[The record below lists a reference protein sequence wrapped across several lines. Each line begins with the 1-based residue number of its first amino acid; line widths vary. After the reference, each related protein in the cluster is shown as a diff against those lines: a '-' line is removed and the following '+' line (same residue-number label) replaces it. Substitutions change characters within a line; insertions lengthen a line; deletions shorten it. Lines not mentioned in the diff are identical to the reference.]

1 MKKTF
6 TGGFETCCGARAPD
20 EPAANPAGVTYRQ
33 SDDDAQSGQDSL
45 EPVAVQ
51 GGNGSNDRDSVL
63 GAEGSIGTGVCRK
76 GESVIAEQDRVEPL
90 RILVLDDSEVDAEL
104 MWHELEKGGV
114 SFEGQRAATE
124 HELLESLDSFNP
136 DVAVVDYCV
145 PGYDGM
151 AAIAAIHGKRP
162 DIPVI
167 VVSGRMGEEIAVD
180 PVKSG
185 AFDYI
190 LKSNLK
196 RLPSAVL
203 RAVREAEEQRIH
215 QRTQVALR
223 ESEERFRSLVQL
235 SPDAIYVL
243 SGDEF
248 VFSNPAGL
256 KLMGAESPSDL
267 IGRRLDDHLVASI
280 KSALE
285 KNSKDDGSGSVGS
298 SPTTSAVVRLDGTCV
313 PVEINVAVVRLDGE
327 PMIQL
332 VARDISERLR
342 SEQALRRAY
351 DELEERVKER
361 TRDLLLANTKLEQEI
376 VERERVEL
384 ELRANR
390 AFIDAVFNSLPG
402 HMAVLDRRGII
413 VAVNESWQRAADES
427 GVELSKAGV
436 GVNYLEVCRRA
447 AETGDTSAEAALC
460 GIRAVLRGE
469 QNEFSLEYQGH
480 GKDAEQWATLFVT
493 PLKRQEGGAVVTHVD
508 ITKRKR
514 AELEIQRLHNDMYRY
529 GRVSLMGELAAAIA
543 HELRQPLSALKT
555 NAEAAIDLLG
565 LGVLDVGELRDIL
578 GDMIADIN
586 HAAEVISKMRALLAK
601 GQSTKQPLNLNKLLD
616 EVVPLIR
623 ERAIMRGV
631 SIQIDTN
638 PSLPEVSADRIQLQQ
653 VLMNLMI
660 NALDAMKDTPLGER
674 KLTIWTGMAS
684 PNEVQISVSD
694 TGTGLP
700 AGKSEVIFQSFY
712 STKPDGMGMGL
723 AICRSIVQAHG
734 GRIWAVNN
742 RGQGATFH
750 ITLPVKA
757 QDQ

>member
-1 MKKTF
+1 MKKVF
-6 TGGFETCCGARAPD
+6 TAGSETCCSARAPD
-20 EPAANPAGVTYRQ
+20 GAAAGASELANSGAEVEAVRG
-33 SDDDAQSGQDSL
+33 DDR
-45 EPVAVQ
+45 EPVAIE
-51 GGNGSNDRDSVL
+51 GGIGLDEGNSVPEANQA
-63 GAEGSIGTGVCRK
+63 GQTGIPSAD
-76 GESVIAEQDRVEPL
+76 ESVAAEPDRVCPL
-90 RILVLDDSEVDAEL
+90 RILLLDDSEADAEL
-104 MWHELEKGGV
+104 MWHELEKGSV
-114 SFEGQRAATE
+114 QFEGRHVGTE
-124 HELLESLDSFNP
+124 RELLDALDSFRP
-136 DVAVVDYCV
+136 DVAVVDYCI
-145 PGYDGM
+145 PGYDGV
-151 AAIAAIHGKRP
+151 AAIAAIHENRP

-167 VVSGRMGEEIAVD
+167 VVSGRMGEEIAVETL
-180 PVKSG
+180 KSG

-203 RAVREAEEQRIH
+203 RAAREAEEQRIH
-215 QRTQVALR
+215 QRTQIALR

-267 IGRRLDDHLVASI
+267 IGRRLDEHLVASI
-280 KSALE
+280 KSVLE
-285 KNSKDDGSGSVGS
+285 RSSRDDSEDSVKS

-313 PVEINVAVVRLDGE
+313 PVEISVAVVKLDGE

-361 TRDLLLANTKLEQEI
+361 TRDLLLSNTKLEQEI

-413 VAVNESWQRAADES
+413 VAVNESWQRAADDN
-427 GVELSKAGV
+427 GVQLNKAGV
-436 GVNYLEVCRRA
+436 GANYLEVCRRA
-447 AETGDTSAEAALC
+447 AEAGDTSAEAALF
-460 GIRAVLRGE
+460 GISAVLRGE
-469 QNEFSLEYQGH
+469 QNEFSLEYHGH
-480 GKDAEQWATLFVT
+480 GEDADQWATLFVT
-493 PLKRQEGGAVVTHVD
+493 PLRRPEGGAVVTHVD
-508 ITKRKR
+508 ITKRKQ
-514 AELEIQRLHNDMYRY
+514 AEVEVQRLHNDLYRY

-565 LGVLDVGELRDIL
+565 PGALDVAELRDIL

-586 HAAEVISKMRALLAK
+586 TAAEVITRMRALLSK
-601 GQSTKQPLNLNKLLD
+601 GLSTKQLLNVNKLIE

-623 ERAIMRGV
+623 ERATMKGV
-631 SIQIDTN
+631 SIQIDTT
-638 PSLPEVSADRIQLQQ
+638 PSLPEVHADRVQLQQ
-653 VLMNLMI
+653 VLMNLMV
-660 NALDAMKDTPLGER
+660 NAVDAMKDMPLGER

-694 TGTGLP
+694 TGVGLP
-700 AGKSEVIFQSFY
+700 VGKSEVIFQSFY
-712 STKPDGMGMGL
+712 STKPEGMGMGL

-742 RGQGATFH
+742 RDRGATFH
-750 ITLPVKA
+750 ITLPVQA
-757 QDQ
+757 QNQ

>member
-33 SDDDAQSGQDSL
+33 SDDDAHSGQDSL

-51 GGNGSNDRDSVL
+51 GGNGSNDRDSVP

-90 RILVLDDSEVDAEL
+90 RILVLDDSEADAEL
-104 MWHELEKGGV
+104 MWHELEKGSV
-114 SFEGQRAATE
+114 CFEGQHVATE

-136 DVAVVDYCV
+136 DVAVVDYCI
-145 PGYDGM
+145 PGYDGL

-180 PVKSG
+180 TLKSG

-267 IGRRLDDHLVASI
+267 VGRRLDDHLVASI

-285 KNSKDDGSGSVGS
+285 KNSKDDGAGSVGS

-313 PVEINVAVVRLDGE
+313 PVEISVAVVRLDGE

-427 GVELSKAGV
+427 GVELNKAGV

-447 AETGDTSAEAALC
+447 AEAGDTSAEAALC

-469 QNEFSLEYQGH
+469 QNEFSLEYHGH
-480 GKDAEQWATLFVT
+480 GEDADQWATLFVT

-508 ITKRKR
+508 ITKRKL
-514 AELEIQRLHNDMYRY
+514 AELEIQRLHNDLYRY

-543 HELRQPLSALKT
+543 HELRQPLTALKT

-565 LGVLDVGELRDIL
+565 PGALDVAELRDIL

-586 HAAEVISKMRALLAK
+586 HAAEVITRMRALLAK
-601 GQSTKQPLNLNKLLD
+601 GLSAKQPLNLNKLLD

-623 ERAIMRGV
+623 ERALMKGV
-631 SIQIDTN
+631 SIQTN
-638 PSLPEVSADRIQLQQ
+638 TTPSLPEVHGDRVQLQQ
-653 VLMNLMI
+653 VLMNLMV
-660 NALDAMKDTPLGER
+660 NALDAMKDAPLGER

-684 PNEVQISVSD
+684 SNEVQISVSD

-742 RGQGATFH
+742 RDRGATFH
-750 ITLPVKA
+750 ITLPVQA

>member
-76 GESVIAEQDRVEPL
+76 GEPVIAEPDRVEPL
-90 RILVLDDSEVDAEL
+90 RILVLDDCEVDAEL

-180 PVKSG
+180 TVKSG

-267 IGRRLDDHLVASI
+267 VGRRLDDHLVASI

-660 NALDAMKDTPLGER
+660 NALDAMKDAPLGER

>member
-76 GESVIAEQDRVEPL
+76 GEPVIAEPDRVEPL

-180 PVKSG
+180 TVKSG

-351 DELEERVKER
+351 DELEKRVKER

-660 NALDAMKDTPLGER
+660 NALDAMKDAPLGER

>member
-1 MKKTF
+1 
-6 TGGFETCCGARAPD
+6 GGRC
-20 EPAANPAGVTYRQ
+20 Q
-33 SDDDAQSGQDSL
+33 SC
-45 EPVAVQ
+45 V
-51 GGNGSNDRDSVL
+51 
-63 GAEGSIGTGVCRK
+63 SIP
-76 GESVIAEQDRVEPL
+76 GESVVAEPARVGPL
-90 RILVLDDSEVDAEL
+90 RILLLDDSEVDAEL

-114 SFEGQRAATE
+114 HFEGRHVATE
-124 HELLESLDSFNP
+124 HELVAALDSFGP
-136 DVAVVDYCV
+136 DVAVVDYCI
-145 PGYDGM
+145 PGYDGV
-151 AAIAAIHGKRP
+151 AAIAAIHEKRP

-180 PVKSG
+180 TLKNG

-203 RAVREAEEQRIH
+203 RAAREAQEQRIH
-215 QRTQVALR
+215 QRTQAALR

-243 SGDEF
+243 SGEEF

-267 IGRRLDDHLVASI
+267 IGRRLDDHLVASVNI
-280 KSALE
+280 ALE
-285 KNSKDDGSGSVGS
+285 KNSREGNGENARP

-313 PVEINVAVVRLDGE
+313 PVEISVAMIKLDGQ

-361 TRDLLLANTKLEQEI
+361 TRDLLLSNTKLEQEI

-402 HMAVLDRRGII
+402 RMAVLDRGGTI
-413 VAVNESWQRAADES
+413 VAVNESWQRAVES
-427 GVELSKAGV
+427 SGLELKKAGV
-436 GVNYLEVCRRA
+436 GANYLEVCRRA
-447 AETGDTSAEAALC
+447 AETGDTSAEAALS
-460 GIRAVLRGE
+460 GIGAVLRGE
-469 QNEFSLEYQGH
+469 QKEFSLEYHGH
-480 GKDAEQWATLFVT
+480 GGDSDQWSALFVT
-493 PLKRQEGGAVVTHVD
+493 PLKRLEGGAVVTHVD
-508 ITKRKR
+508 ITKRKQ
-514 AELEIQRLHNDMYRY
+514 AELEVQRLHHDLYRY

-586 HAAEVISKMRALLAK
+586 RAAEVITRMRALLAK
-601 GQSTKQPLNLNKLLD
+601 GSSAKQPLDIRKLLD

-623 ERAIMRGV
+623 ERAAMNGV
-631 SIQIDTN
+631 SIQIDSA
-638 PSLPEVSADRIQLQQ
+638 PDLPEVSGDRVQLQQ
-653 VLMNLMI
+653 VLMNLMV
-660 NALDAMKDTPLGER
+660 NGLDAMKDTPLSER
-674 KLTIWTGMAS
+674 KLTIRIGMARAD
-684 PNEVQISVSD
+684 EIQVSVSD
-694 TGTGLP
+694 TGVGLP
-700 AGKSEVIFQSFY
+700 AGKSESIFQSFY

-742 RGQGATFH
+742 RDRGATFDM
-750 ITLPVKA
+750 TLPVHA
-757 QDQ
+757 RYR

>member
-76 GESVIAEQDRVEPL
+76 GEPVIAEPDRVEPL
-90 RILVLDDSEVDAEL
+90 RILVLDDSEADAEL

-136 DVAVVDYCV
+136 DVAVVDYCI

-180 PVKSG
+180 TVKSG

-267 IGRRLDDHLVASI
+267 VGRRLDDHLVASI

-742 RGQGATFH
+742 RDRGATFH
-750 ITLPVKA
+750 ITLPVQA
-757 QDQ
+757 QNQ